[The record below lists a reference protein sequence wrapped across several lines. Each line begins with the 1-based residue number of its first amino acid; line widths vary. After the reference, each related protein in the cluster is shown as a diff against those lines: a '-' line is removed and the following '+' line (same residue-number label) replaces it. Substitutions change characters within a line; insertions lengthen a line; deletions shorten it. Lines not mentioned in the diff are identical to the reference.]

1 MPSYNVI
8 SVSKRIL
15 FLLNYAAKK
24 DHSMYFKEFQSIFNR
39 GVSQISQ
46 VIRKLRNVNKLK
58 PDSYIIT
65 EKIGRQIKVTLIK
78 KGEQFSDEILAE
90 VKEFLSWVENLQNV
104 SKPLQY
110 KSAQII
116 DILESI
122 KPSIED
128 ELSGLSGDIEKARIK
143 DLANNIMEI
152 FRSNFENYIK

>member
-24 DHSMYFKEFQSIFNR
+24 DHSMYSKEFQSIFNR

-65 EKIGRQIKVTLIK
+65 EKIGRQIKVTLTK

-128 ELSGLSGDIEKARIK
+128 ELSGLSGYIEKARIK